1 LTLVPFRATGF
12 IPVPAGARP
21 GFDHAELYLGRE
33 HESRLYV
40 AHTGADRVDVIDC
53 SSNVYLRELPDHPG
67 VAGVLI
73 DSEQD
78 LLLTSDR
85 GCARIT
91 AYHCSDESLIA
102 RVDVGP
108 LPNGI
113 AYDSARRNVFAF
125 NLGEPIGENCNAS
138 VVSLNDVRV
147 IASIPLPGRP
157 RWAVYDGQKDVV
169 FANIREPAQ
178 IVVIDAANLE
188 IATAFDVPSA
198 GPHGLALVGDRLF
211 CAADAGKLVALHG
224 DDGRLIGSAD
234 LPGEPDVIMHDA
246 ESGRLFVAVGDP
258 GVVVV
263 VDHATLRVIETVETE
278 GRAHTIAWNAD
289 NKTLYAFLP
298 VRCGVLVLAE

>member
-1 LTLVPFRATGF
+1 
-12 IPVPAGARP
+12 
-21 GFDHAELYLGRE
+21 
-33 HESRLYV
+33 S
-40 AHTGADRVDVIDC
+40 AH
-53 SSNVYLRELPDHPG
+53 
-67 VAGVLI
+67 
-73 DSEQD
+73 
-78 LLLTSDR
+78 
-85 GCARIT
+85 
-91 AYHCSDESLIA
+91 
-102 RVDVGP
+102 
-108 LPNGI
+108 
-113 AYDSARRNVFAF
+113 RNVFAF
-125 NLGEPIGENCNAS
+125 HLGEPIGENCNAS

-157 RWAVYDGQKDVV
+157 RWAVYNGQKDVV

-263 VDHATLRVIETVETE
+263 VDHATLRVIETAETE

-298 VRCGVLVLAE
+298 VRCGVLVLAEADR

>member
-1 LTLVPFRATGF
+1 VPFRATGF

-21 GFDHAELYLGRE
+21 GFDHADLYLGRE

-53 SSNVYLRELPDHPG
+53 ISNAYLRELPDHPG
-67 VAGVLI
+67 VAGVLV

-91 AYHCSDESLIA
+91 AYHCSNESLIA

-125 NLGEPIGENCNAS
+125 NLGDPIGENCSAS
-138 VVSLNDVRV
+138 VVSLSDMSV
-147 IASIPLPGRP
+147 IETIPLPGRP
-157 RWAVYDGQKDVV
+157 RWAVHDAERDRVY
-169 FANIREPAQ
+169 ANVREPAQ
-178 IVVIDAANLE
+178 IVVIGAGDLS
-188 IATAFDVPSA
+188 IVATFNVPYA

-211 CAADAGKLVALHG
+211 CAVDAGELVALRR
-224 DDGRLIGSAD
+224 DDGGLIGSTD

-246 ESGRLFVAVGDP
+246 ELERLFVAVGDP

-263 VDHATLRVIETVETE
+263 VDDATLRVIETVETE

-298 VRCGVLVLAE
+298 VRCGVLALTEADR